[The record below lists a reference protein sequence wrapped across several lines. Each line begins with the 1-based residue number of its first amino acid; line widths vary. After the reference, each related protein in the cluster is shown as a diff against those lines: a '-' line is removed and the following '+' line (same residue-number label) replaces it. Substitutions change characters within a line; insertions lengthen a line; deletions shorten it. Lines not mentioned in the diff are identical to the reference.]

1 MKKVVKRNGTSIPVE
16 IRMITVSMQ
25 GDKNDPQT
33 VFSVMKDTVN
43 KVREDRKYVIS
54 RAGKINLAKK

>member
-1 MKKVVKRNGTSIPVE
+1 
-16 IRMITVSMQ
+16 MITVSMQ

-43 KVREDRKYVIS
+43 KVREDRKYLIN
-54 RAGKINLAKK
+54 RAGKISLAKK